1 MKGVKIMESDERDS
15 CAERKAW
22 ELTDATA
29 SDVLE
34 GRLAWKEAFSTIK
47 NPADGSCG
55 LWAMFVFAL
64 IDVGMDAQSAQEVL
78 LLKGA
83 SPVDTKAVDD
93 LLMLCRQ
100 RIVDYNT
107 RKGSVFFDEEGPV
120 RTAKELDEI
129 CRSGEIK
136 SMNEWNYVVPKKNAY
151 LDEYAVCILGELMGL
166 PDTTVVTESTT
177 TTYGIVDVLTA
188 QPPSSKSNH
197 VWYRKGHF
205 EALVPKVNVVCVCC
219 VVMFIDRENQFF
231 ADEIVLTISHVL
243 SLRTRKLCSPVPPPL
258 GT

>member
-1 MKGVKIMESDERDS
+1 MKGVEIMESDKRDS
-15 CAERKAW
+15 RAERFPW
-22 ELTDATA
+22 ELTEATA

-34 GRLAWKEAFSTIK
+34 GRLAWKEVYSPIK

-55 LWAMFVFAL
+55 LWAIFSFAL
-64 IDVGMDAQSAQEVL
+64 IKGGMDAQLAQEVL

-83 SPVDTKAVDD
+83 SPVDRKAMDD

-100 RIVDYNT
+100 RIVDYTT
-107 RKGSVFFDEEGPV
+107 RKGGVFFDKRHT
-120 RTAKELDEI
+120 RTAEELDEI

-177 TTYGIVDVLTA
+177 IFGFVDVLTA
-188 QPPSSKSNH
+188 QPPSSKSNQ

-205 EALVPKVNVVCVCC
+205 EALVPKVNVVSVVCV
-219 VVMFIDRENQFF
+219 
-231 ADEIVLTISHVL
+231 
-243 SLRTRKLCSPVPPPL
+243 
-258 GT
+258 